1 MINIDKKCIR
11 SFSMMGTRNVYGLT
25 CLDIASID
33 KKMIALSADMTIYS
47 GLERFA
53 STFNNR
59 IFNLG
64 IAEQNLI
71 GVASGLSNEG
81 FNVFAS
87 TYAAF
92 ATTRA
97 LDQVK
102 VNMSYM
108 KIPIKLIGLASGFSQ
123 GTFGNTHVSI
133 EDIAIMR
140 SLPNITILSP
150 ADGLETYKCV
160 MEASKLNFPV
170 YIRLTGVMYSD
181 IVYTEDYNYEIG
193 KSICIKDGKD
203 IVIIATGS
211 MVYLAKKVSEMLDK
225 DGISAKV
232 VDMHTIKPLDK
243 DVISEAEETSKLVV
257 TIEEHNV
264 IGGLGSAVA
273 EVISSNSRVKLLK
286 IGVDDYWPLPG
297 DYKYQLESVGL
308 TENNIYNRIKNK
320 YDNLYK
326 I

>member
-243 DVISEAEETSKLVV
+243 DVISEAEET
-257 TIEEHNV
+257 
-264 IGGLGSAVA
+264 
-273 EVISSNSRVKLLK
+273 
-286 IGVDDYWPLPG
+286 P
-297 DYKYQLESVGL
+297 
-308 TENNIYNRIKNK
+308 
-320 YDNLYK
+320 
-326 I
+326 

>member
-1 MINIDKKCIR
+1 
-11 SFSMMGTRNVYGLT
+11 
-25 CLDIASID
+25 
-33 KKMIALSADMTIYS
+33 
-47 GLERFA
+47 
-53 STFNNR
+53 
-59 IFNLG
+59 
-64 IAEQNLI
+64 
-71 GVASGLSNEG
+71 
-81 FNVFAS
+81 
-87 TYAAF
+87 
-92 ATTRA
+92 
-97 LDQVK
+97 
-102 VNMSYM
+102 MSYM

-320 YDNLYK
+320 YDNL
-326 I
+326 